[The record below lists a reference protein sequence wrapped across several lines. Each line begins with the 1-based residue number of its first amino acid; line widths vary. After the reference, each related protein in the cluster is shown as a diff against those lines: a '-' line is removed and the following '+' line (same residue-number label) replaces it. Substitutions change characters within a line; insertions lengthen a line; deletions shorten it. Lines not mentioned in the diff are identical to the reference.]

1 MSNDE
6 NKFQPIFQILHIKSA
21 WFLLKLAMAL
31 VTTIGMRF
39 LQVCMIPQ
47 VDLFSFIFWRKLKA
61 PKRHLKII
69 WHLVG
74 SKTVWNLKIWKG
86 LGSKVLLWSPLRRLL
101 VRRGTT
107 HERVFWNKRG
117 RGRRALF
124 IRKPAGTY
132 CWLDSIKNPSF
143 RSCIITEQCVN
154 VETLKPN
161 CQINQ
166 LTNEIE

>member
-1 MSNDE
+1 MS
-6 NKFQPIFQILHIKSA
+6 F
-21 WFLLKLAMAL
+21 WFRQYFPKKRTKQFDF
-31 VTTIGMRF
+31 TTMK
-39 LQVCMIPQ
+39 PQ
-47 VDLFSFIFWRKLKA
+47 MDLCLFIFWRKLKA

-132 CWLDSIKNPSF
+132 CWLDSIKNPNF
-143 RSCIITEQCVN
+143 RSYVIKFRFSEKATKMCAIVLM
-154 VETLKPN
+154 VLKF
-161 CQINQ
+161 
-166 LTNEIE
+166 TW